1 MKTSALFALP
11 LSLALAL
18 SACGA
23 PAAAPAPE
31 SAASQS
37 AATESAAAPEASPA
51 PAPAGTEVPPPP
63 VALDSREW
71 KSDHVLLALE
81 SGEYEAGED
90 NLPVGFSLP
99 AEAEAFFLTGYAEE
113 FGPEVLPLMRYDIAA
128 GDVNGDGARDYIV
141 SALPQAMYFGNSP
154 APAYFFHSQPGGG
167 YRMAYF
173 SLAQPV
179 YRFLDTG
186 ENGLP
191 DLLFFSSGRTL
202 SYDGAS
208 AYEFSDGSPES
219 RSYNLLSSKPEADG
233 SALRVPVCLNYGL
246 PENCC
251 IAAYLKSEADRLEE
265 AAVWLTMPDGSRA
278 FTGSEGF
285 SLWDC
290 GADLRLR
297 DGAALG
303 EDELLFPDEI
313 QFVPAE

>member
-1 MKTSALFALP
+1 MEERP
-11 LSLALAL
+11 
-18 SACGA
+18 C
-23 PAAAPAPE
+23 
-31 SAASQS
+31 
-37 AATESAAAPEASPA
+37 
-51 PAPAGTEVPPPP
+51 
-63 VALDSREW
+63 
-71 KSDHVLLALE
+71 LLALE

-99 AEAEAFFLTGYAEE
+99 AEAEDFFLTGYAEE

-251 IAAYLKSEADRLEE
+251 IAAYFK
-265 AAVWLTMPDGSRA
+265 
-278 FTGSEGF
+278 
-285 SLWDC
+285 
-290 GADLRLR
+290 
-297 DGAALG
+297 
-303 EDELLFPDEI
+303 
-313 QFVPAE
+313 

>member
-1 MKTSALFALP
+1 M
-11 LSLALAL
+11 
-18 SACGA
+18 
-23 PAAAPAPE
+23 
-31 SAASQS
+31 
-37 AATESAAAPEASPA
+37 
-51 PAPAGTEVPPPP
+51 
-63 VALDSREW
+63 ALDSLEW

-99 AEAEAFFLTGYAEE
+99 AEAEDFFLAGYAEE

-141 SALPQAMYFGNSP
+141 SALPQAMCFGNSP

-191 DLLFFSSGRTL
+191 DLLFNASGRTL

-233 SALRVPVCLNYGL
+233 SALRVRSASITGSRKTATSRPISNRRPTGWRKPPSGSRCPTGPAPL
-246 PENCC
+246 PEAKASACGT
-251 IAAYLKSEADRLEE
+251 AARTSGSGTARRSGRTNSSFRTKSSLFQPNK
-265 AAVWLTMPDGSRA
+265 AAPFDGR
-278 FTGSEGF
+278 TET
-285 SLWDC
+285 LYN
-290 GADLRLR
+290 
-297 DGAALG
+297 LG
-303 EDELLFPDEI
+303 D
-313 QFVPAE
+313 

>member
-31 SAASQS
+31 SAASHS

-63 VALDSREW
+63 VALDSLEW

-99 AEAEAFFLTGYAEE
+99 AEAEDFFLTGYAEE

-251 IAAYLKSEADRLEE
+251 IAAYFKSEADRLEE